1 MDVGVI
7 GLGKMGAGIAR
18 RLLQAGHRV
27 TVYNRTR
34 SRADALKADGA
45 EVAETPAA
53 ASGGAATFTML
64 ADDAAVEAMTLGADG
79 VLAHLPE
86 AAVHISMSTITVA
99 LAERLAE
106 AHRAAG
112 RGFVSAPVF
121 GRPDAAAAGKLYI
134 VAAGEASAIDQC
146 RPLFEAIGQRSFV
159 VGEAPAAANL
169 VKLGGNYLIAATIQ
183 SLGEAIALMRKSGVD
198 PGAFIEVVTNS
209 LFAAPVYRTYGALI
223 VDQRYEPAGFAMP
236 LGLKDMR
243 AALAAAD
250 AKGVAMPL
258 ASLLRDQFLGALG
271 RGGAGLDWSALAQET
286 ARNAGL

>member
-1 MDVGVI
+1 
-7 GLGKMGAGIAR
+7 
-18 RLLQAGHRV
+18 
-27 TVYNRTR
+27 
-34 SRADALKADGA
+34 
-45 EVAETPAA
+45 
-53 ASGGAATFTML
+53 
-64 ADDAAVEAMTLGADG
+64 

-86 AAVHISMSTITVA
+86 GAVHVSMSTITVA

-112 RGFVSAPVF
+112 RRFVAALVF
-121 GRPDAAAAGKLYI
+121 GRPDAAAAGKLFV
-134 VAAGEASAIDQC
+134 VAAGEEAAIAQC
-146 RPLFEAIGQRSFV
+146 QPLFDAIGQRSFV
-159 VGEAPAAANL
+159 VGAAPAAANL

-198 PGAFIEVVTNS
+198 ASAFVEVITNS

-223 VDQRYEPAGFAMP
+223 VEERYEPAGFAMP
-236 LGLKDMR
+236 LGLKDLR

-250 AKGVAMPL
+250 AHGVPMPV
-258 ASLLRDQFLGALG
+258 ASLLHDQFLGAIG